1 MIKRHFIDCDQHS
14 EHIPVVITHALLSCL
29 KSMTFSEHWIPS
41 WHQFCALHPLFNYQN
56 ESKCAYVLILMAI
69 YWTFEPIPL
78 PITALLPVI
87 LFPLLGLAT
96 TEEACG
102 PYLQAT
108 NMLFMASL
116 MVAISMECSGLHKRI
131 ALKVLMVVGND
142 IRRLFAGFMFTAM
155 FLGIWIINTAAT
167 AMILPIAD
175 VISKEI
181 LTEEEYKDDLQLNES
196 QSDDRNNHDLI
207 NKEDYVVKQKNS
219 KQLKSAKNDKLRR
232 LLYISIAYSAT
243 IGGTTTLTSNG
254 PNLVLRFVLDD
265 IYNGLPPVDYTNWLL
280 FCVTAT
286 VITIIILW
294 VVFRC
299 VYMREDAIAHI
310 TKAPKHI
317 IHEKY
322 RELGSITFHES
333 AVLFLFILLI
343 LLWMLRDPQFLN
355 GWATIVANNIK
366 PKDAT
371 AAIFIVFLMF
381 CIPAN
386 PMGSYPGPALL
397 NWQTVEK
404 KLAWGVIILR
414 GGGFSMAETAD
425 KSGLTK
431 LIGSQLTNLDVISLV
446 GIVIIMSLLATIFTE
461 LASNSAIATIFL
473 PIAGQL
479 AVNLREPVN
488 PLLLMIPITLSCS
501 YAFVL
506 PVGTPANAL
515 VFNHAKLDSTDMH

>member
-1 MIKRHFIDCDQHS
+1 MKF
-14 EHIPVVITHALLSCL
+14 L
-29 KSMTFSEHWIPS
+29 
-41 WHQFCALHPLFNYQN
+41 
-56 ESKCAYVLILMAI
+56 
-69 YWTFEPIPL
+69 
-78 PITALLPVI
+78 I

-131 ALKVLMVVGND
+131 ALKVLMIVGND
-142 IRRLFAGFMFTAM
+142 IRRLFAGFMFTTM

-196 QSDDRNNHDLI
+196 QSDDRNHHDLSI
-207 NKEDYVVKQKNS
+207 QLFLSVDKEVYVLKHNS
-219 KQLKSAKNDKLRR
+219 KQLRSAKNDKLRR

-254 PNLVLRFVLDD
+254 PNLVLRFVLDEESE
-265 IYNGLPPVDYTNWLL
+265 VSQ
-280 FCVTAT
+280 
-286 VITIIILW
+286 
-294 VVFRC
+294 
-299 VYMREDAIAHI
+299 I

-317 IHEKY
+317 IKEKY

-333 AVLFLFILLI
+333 AVCFLFVLLI
-343 LLWMLRDPQFLN
+343 VLWMLRDPQFLK
-355 GWATIVANNIK
+355 GWATIITNNIK

-371 AAIFIVFLMF
+371 AAIFIVVLMF
-381 CIPAN
+381 CIPAK
-386 PMGSYPGPALL
+386 PMDSFPGPTLL
-397 NWQTVEK
+397 DWQTVEK

-414 GGGFSMAETAD
+414 GGGFSMADTAS

-431 LIGSQLTNLDVISLV
+431 LIGTQLTHLDVLSLV

-479 AVNLREPVN
+479 ATSLEIN
-488 PLLLMIPITLSCS
+488 PLVLMIPITLSCS

-515 VFNHAKLDSTDMH
+515 VFNHAKLRATDMTVNATYE